1 MEYDTPSPVREAGLS
16 DLPKIIPA
24 LKILRPHLS
33 DQDFYTMIPVLFE
46 EGYRIIFI
54 GDDRLAYSVA
64 GYRTLNFLYSG
75 KTLYI
80 DDLVTLPDHLKKGYA
95 TQLLAWLKSYARNN
109 GFDHFSLDSG
119 FQRKTAHR
127 LYLNEGLEMEGFHFG
142 RKVSD
147 L

>member
-1 MEYDTPSPVREAGLS
+1 MNSPIREAGLA
-16 DLPKIIPA
+16 DIPLLIPA
-24 LKILRPHLS
+24 LKILRPHLG
-33 DQDFYTMIPVLFE
+33 DRDFYTMIPALFA

-54 GDDRLAYSVA
+54 GDDHLAYSVA

-80 DDLVTLPDHLKKGYA
+80 DDLVTLPDQLKKGYA
-95 TQLLAWLKSYARNN
+95 SHLIDWLKTYAKGN
-109 GFDHFSLDSG
+109 GYDHFSLDSG

-127 LYLNEGLEMEGFHFG
+127 LYLNAGLEMEGFHFG
-142 RKVSD
+142 RRVID

>member
-1 MEYDTPSPVREAGLS
+1 MSSSIREAELA
-16 DLPKIIPA
+16 DIPLLIPA
-24 LKILRPHLS
+24 LKILRPHLG
-33 DQDFYTMIPVLFE
+33 DTDFYTMIPALFE

-54 GDDRLAYSVA
+54 GDDHLAYSVA

-80 DDLVTLPDHLKKGYA
+80 DDLVTLPEHLKKGYA
-95 TQLLAWLKSYARNN
+95 SHLLDWLKSYARMN
-109 GFDHFSLDSG
+109 GYDHLSLDSG

-142 RKVSD
+142 RKVSE